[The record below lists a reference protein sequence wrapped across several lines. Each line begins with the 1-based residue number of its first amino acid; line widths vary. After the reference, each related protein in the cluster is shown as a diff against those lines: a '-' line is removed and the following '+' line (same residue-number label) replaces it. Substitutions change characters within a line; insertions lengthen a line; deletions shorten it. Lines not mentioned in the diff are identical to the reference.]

1 MATGIVQS
9 YQADHGYGLI
19 TPDDDGPAL
28 YVYYDS
34 IVPAAGG
41 DRTLVE
47 GQRVEFDPTEQ
58 EGRRVA
64 ERVRRP
70 E

>member
-1 MATGIVQS
+1 M
-9 YQADHGYGLI
+9 
-19 TPDDDGPAL
+19 
-28 YVYYDS
+28 YYDS
-34 IVPAAGG
+34 IVAADGG